1 MLCPVSRLQHLYVYF
16 VWWSI
21 FIWFV
26 KPHMHCGQSF
36 TNGVY
41 SFTTWNFCSGAERGD
56 SHLLAV
62 LWQLLSPCLSPRPAH
77 SSLCGLGNGLPG
89 QLQLGQH
96 HDWALWCQVIPL
108 RTKQNPGQSRTG
120 PGDLNAHLWSY
131 LNLCGS
137 RGISFV
143 ASTQKCRGDV
153 SLLDLHW
160 MPFVCTPF
168 TWNQIHTCYAH
179 RWNTTQRT
187 LSQELF
193 PVLSS
198 PRPLFSTLS
207 NSLAICSFYSDCTAR
222 LRPSLSLPALCTTE
236 HARVEMGMSQVWYPK
251 FFRLLFFLH
260 ACPASLLHFWLPT

>member
-1 MLCPVSRLQHLYVYF
+1 MDSALQMGYIVSLLQIFALEQREETATCLLCSDNCSHHVCLRSQPTPPCA
-16 VWWSI
+16 VW
-21 FIWFV
+21 
-26 KPHMHCGQSF
+26 GR
-36 TNGVY
+36 
-41 SFTTWNFCSGAERGD
+41 A
-56 SHLLAV
+56 
-62 LWQLLSPCLSPRPAH
+62 PRPA
-77 SSLCGLGNGLPG
+77 SAGAASRLR
-89 QLQLGQH
+89 
-96 HDWALWCQVIPL
+96 ALWCQVIPL

-120 PGDLNAHLWSY
+120 PGDLNARLWSY

-143 ASTQKCRGDV
+143 ASTQKRHGDV
-153 SLLDLHW
+153 RLLYLRW

-168 TWNQIHTCYAH
+168 TWNQMHTYYAH
-179 RWNTTQRT
+179 RLNTTQHT

-198 PRPLFSTLS
+198 PQPLFSTLS

-236 HARVEMGMSQVWYPK
+236 CACVEMGTSQVWYPK

-260 ACPASLLHFWLPT
+260 ACPASLLHFWLQT